1 MKKISHMLMAL
12 SAIAYIAGCTP
23 TEEKGVKIS
32 SFGYDSEDST
42 RFIQAAFDSGKR
54 KLILDKQ
61 AGPWYTL
68 PLKMRSNTELII
80 EPGVELVAKRGA
92 YKDLRDYLL
101 ELPYITNVV
110 IRGGAGSTLRMWKKD
125 YQGPDYKHGE
135 WRYALRIFHADNVL
149 VEGLTIAESG
159 GDGIGVSG
167 KDITIRNCVMDKNHR
182 QGMSIFSAEN
192 LLVENCIMSNTTG
205 TPPAAGVDFEPDKK
219 VESLKNCVMRN
230 CQFINNDGH
239 GIEIFL
245 NNLRSTSDDVSIT
258 FENCRTVG
266 NKSGAHIW
274 AVGSK
279 RTVDFVGGKINF
291 INCSFESSERP
302 GIGIESLPDKAFDV
316 SFENCIVSNVAENAG
331 ADVAVGV
338 TNMELGAP
346 EGLTLKNLKIFQT
359 ATNDYNWFSYAP
371 QGIGPLPKRNS
382 GDITVFSPGKA
393 PERVT
398 IDSKWIEKNMQSMN
412 GGKPLPKRIGMAA
425 SLNADIVDKKPGE
438 LVPLAPITHIGG
450 LKAVFYAD
458 RPGKVRFVARQ
469 VIRVAGR
476 KPDTQ
481 PMVITQLDKN
491 GKRGKSWRIARPA
504 DKSKEFTFDA
514 PAKGFYALEVGAG
527 GTRFQLEKSSV
538 PVAIDVTTSSQTVAA
553 LRGNPFSLWFQALPK
568 TFTIMLEGGTYYR
581 FAYSLEDGSGKTV
594 AERKI
599 VEDTHLQTVT
609 NPKTGGMYKV
619 NLMRSPKA
627 TYDWIDLD
635 LFGAP
640 GFIFLTDEKYW
651 RMK

>member
-92 YKDLRDYLL
+92 SKDLRDYLL

-149 VEGLTIAESG
+149 VEGLTITESG

-167 KDITIRNCVMDKNHR
+167 NDITIRNCVMDKNHR
-182 QGMSIFSAEN
+182 QGISIFSAKN
-192 LLVENCIMSNTTG
+192 LLIENCIMSNTTG
-205 TPPAAGVDFEPDKK
+205 TPPAAGVDFEPDKQT
-219 VESLKNCVMRN
+219 ERLINCVMRN

-245 NNLRSTSDDVSIT
+245 NNLKSTSDDVSIV
-258 FENCRTVG
+258 FENCRTIG
-266 NKSGAHIW
+266 NKAGTHIW

-279 RTVDFVGGKINF
+279 RTVDFVGGKIRF
-291 INCSFESSERP
+291 INCSFENSQRP
-302 GIGIESLPDKAFDV
+302 GIMIESLPDKAFDV
-316 SFENCIVSNVAENAG
+316 SFEDCTVSNVAENAG

-346 EGLTLKNLKIFQT
+346 EGLTLKNLTIHQT
-359 ATNDYNWFSYAP
+359 ATNGYSWFSYAP

-382 GDITVFSPGKA
+382 GDITVFAPGKA
-393 PERVT
+393 AERVT

-599 VEDTHLQTVT
+599 VEDTHLQTVD
-609 NPKTGGMYKV
+609 NPKADGMYKV
-619 NLMRSPKA
+619 NLMRSVKA